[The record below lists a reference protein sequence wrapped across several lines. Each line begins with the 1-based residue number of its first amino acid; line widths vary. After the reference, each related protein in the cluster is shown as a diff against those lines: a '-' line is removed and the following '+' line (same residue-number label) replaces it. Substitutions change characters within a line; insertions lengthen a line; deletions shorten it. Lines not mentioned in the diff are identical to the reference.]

1 MDKINKYINWAK
13 DNPKV
18 TAGIIIAI
26 VVILTLVGWYG

>member
-1 MDKINKYINWAK
+1 MKHLKKYWKLAK

-26 VVILTLVGWYG
+26 VIIITWIK